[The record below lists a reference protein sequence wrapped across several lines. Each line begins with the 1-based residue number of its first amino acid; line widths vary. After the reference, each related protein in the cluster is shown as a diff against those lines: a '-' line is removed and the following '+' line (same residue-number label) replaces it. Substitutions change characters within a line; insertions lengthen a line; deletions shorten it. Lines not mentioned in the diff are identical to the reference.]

1 MQSRE
6 KWLEKQLNYQ
16 QNQIRSSWKSQHS
29 QSDHKNNML
38 YIFGRGEEFA
48 KTYKQNRKQ
57 NREDDFID
65 FVKKASVPK

>member
-1 MQSRE
+1 
-6 KWLEKQLNYQ
+6 
-16 QNQIRSSWKSQHS
+16 
-29 QSDHKNNML
+29 ML

>member
-1 MQSRE
+1 
-6 KWLEKQLNYQ
+6 
-16 QNQIRSSWKSQHS
+16 
-29 QSDHKNNML
+29 ML

-48 KTYKQNRKQ
+48 KTYKQIRKQ